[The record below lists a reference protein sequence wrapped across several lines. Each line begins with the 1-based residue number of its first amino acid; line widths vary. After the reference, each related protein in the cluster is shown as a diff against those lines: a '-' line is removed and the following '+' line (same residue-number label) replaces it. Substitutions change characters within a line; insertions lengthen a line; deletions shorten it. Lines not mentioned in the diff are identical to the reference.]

1 MDARTKIAGD
11 RSRLLTLAA
20 ILYGT
25 LGLLA
30 LAMPDALSS
39 RLDDLTPSPL
49 VRAAQS
55 GVGSIAVVSNAL
67 GIAAVYRAARAQFL
81 ATAGL
86 QRD

>member
-1 MDARTKIAGD
+1 MDDRTKAAGD
-11 RSRLLTLAA
+11 RSKLVTLAV

-39 RLDDLTPSPL
+39 RLDDLAPSPV

-55 GVGSIAVVSNAL
+55 SVAAIAVVSNAL